1 MLDIVKMKPV
11 IDIHDLVEAMGE
23 IEGIERSDIY
33 SELHDM
39 HPYGGCNKS
48 YLEIDV
54 GYVADWMY
62 KPASKCL
69 GKDYKNISDEELL
82 SYSNPNTPDEK
93 VMHRLFEMMV
103 KEEIPQEFILL
114 IWW

>member
-11 IDIHDLVEAMGE
+11 IDIHDLIDAMGE
-23 IEGIERSDIY
+23 IEGVDHIFRVFQ
-33 SELHDM
+33 DM
-39 HPYGGCNKS
+39 HAYGGCNGS
-48 YLEIDV
+48 YLEIDA

-62 KPASKCL
+62 KPVSKCL
-69 GKDYKNISDEELL
+69 GKDYKNISDGELL
-82 SYSNPNTPDEK
+82 FYSNPSTPDEK

-103 KEEIPQEFILL
+103 EEEIPWEFILL